1 MLLKTSVD
9 ANTKIPFFYV
19 ESRDFKTLLSAERA
33 APFLNG
39 NDAQEVQAYN
49 DMNNLMKNAQRAV
62 TLGVLSIFKLNAD
75 GTGVIP
81 WDQED
86 LKSIDATFGLG
97 KKSQEPKK
105 SLALEK

>member
-1 MLLKTSVD
+1 LSGEKT
-9 ANTKIPFFYV
+9 
-19 ESRDFKTLLSAERA
+19 

-39 NDAQEVQAYN
+39 NDPQELQAYH
-49 DMNNLMKNAQRAV
+49 DMNDLMKNAQRAI
-62 TLGVLSIFKLNAD
+62 TLGVLSIFKLRPD
-75 GTGVIP
+75 GTSVAP
-81 WDQED
+81 WEQED